1 MQAASPQH
9 PPLGKVGVLLEMI
22 KFQHTVFAMPFAL
35 MSMLVASHG
44 RPGWGTL
51 GWILLAMVGARSSAM
66 TFNRIVD
73 HSIDARNPRTSARA
87 LPAGLVSVA
96 EAWLFL
102 LGMTAIFVFAAWR
115 LNPLALELS
124 PLALA
129 VIWGYSLTKR
139 FTKWSHAVLG
149 LALGIAPVG
158 AWVAVTG
165 AIGVLP
171 ILLSASVVFWVAGFD
186 IIYSL
191 QDVEHDQ
198 SEGLHSIPS
207 RWGPARALAVARL
220 MHGLSAALLFAFGA
234 AAGLGLIFAVG
245 AALSAILLAYE
256 HSLVSARD
264 ISKINAAF
272 FTVNGILSI
281 GMLAFTAAAV
291 YLPFL
296 MAHK

>member
-51 GWILLAMVGARSSAM
+51 GWIVLAMIGARSSAM

-73 HSIDARNPRTSARA
+73 RAIDARNPRTSARA
-87 LPAGLVSVA
+87 LPAGTVSVV
-96 EAWLFL
+96 EAWVFL
-102 LGMTAIFVFAAWR
+102 LVMTALFVVAAWR
-115 LNPLALELS
+115 LNSLALELS

-129 VIWGYSLTKR
+129 VIWGYSLSKR
-139 FTKWSHAVLG
+139 FTKWSHALLG
-149 LALGIAPVG
+149 LALGVAPVG
-158 AWVAVTG
+158 AWVAVTS
-165 AIGVLP
+165 AIGFPSVV
-171 ILLSASVVFWVAGFD
+171 LSASVVLWVAGFD
-186 IIYSL
+186 VIYSL
-191 QDVEHDQ
+191 QDIEHDK

-207 RWGPARALAVARL
+207 RWGPAKALMASRV
-220 MHGLSAALLFAFGA
+220 MHLLSAGLLFAFGIV
-234 AAGLGLIFAVG
+234 AGLGPIYAVG
-245 AALSAILLAYE
+245 AALSTILLAYE

-264 ISKINAAF
+264 FTNVNAAF

-291 YLPFL
+291 NLPLL
-296 MAHK
+296 MAQR